1 MGSGTNR
8 AWRQEQGTRTG
19 RRDGAKAGSARRK
32 KTATYLRAQARKAAA
47 RRRAS
52 EGR

>member
-8 AWRQEQGTRTG
+8 AWRSEQGTRTG
-19 RRDGAKAGSARRK
+19 RRDGSKANSSRKK
-32 KTATYLRAQARKAAA
+32 KTATYLRAQARKAEAK
-47 RRRAS
+47 RRSS